1 MARLT
6 AEKRKEKEEHARLLF
21 TKENITDFAELEQ
34 RTGISQKTLRAW
46 EKEGKWTKLKRNI
59 IFTRDEQITLLY
71 DEFAELNEAIRTKQE
86 GSRYA
91 DHKESIIRRQLV
103 KDIKELETKAMIPEI
118 INALTQ
124 FLNFVRKDNLDN
136 TKLVADYVDLFIKYK
151 IRG

>member
-6 AEKRKEKEEHARLLF
+6 AEKRKEKEEFAKLLF
-21 TKENITDFAELEQ
+21 TKENVTDFAELKR
-34 RTGISQKTLRAW
+34 RTGVSEKTLRAW
-46 EKEGKWTKLKRNI
+46 EKEGNWTKLKRNI
-59 IFTRDEQITLLY
+59 VLTRDEQILLLY
-71 DEFAELNEAIRTKQE
+71 DEFAELNEAIRAKKE

-124 FLNFVRKDNLDN
+124 LLNFVRKDNLEN
-136 TKLVADYVDLFIKYK
+136 TKLVADVVDQFIKYK